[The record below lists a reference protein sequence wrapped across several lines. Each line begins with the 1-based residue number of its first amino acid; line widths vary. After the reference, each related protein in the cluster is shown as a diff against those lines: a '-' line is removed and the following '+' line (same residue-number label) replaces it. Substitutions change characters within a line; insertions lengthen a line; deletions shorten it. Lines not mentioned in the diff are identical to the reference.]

1 MNKIHQAR
9 PETEKPFERT
19 KVPKTR
25 TRNKPLSRD
34 RFLVIG
40 GIDPFEVTDYQTS
53 RLVEEYFPG
62 KSEWT
67 AKTSL
72 PDSRHHTCACLLDGF
87 IYLVGEYY
95 RCFFHTHLIYFF
107 NEYKLYINIF
117 FIKIDYFFSTYDF
130 LKICGNT
137 KIVRLLFKES

>member
-1 MNKIHQAR
+1 MHQAR

-19 KVPKTR
+19 KVPKSR

-62 KSEWT
+62 KSEWS

-87 IYLVGEYY
+87 IYLVGKCYRWFVLLHK
-95 RCFFHTHLIYFF
+95 RCFRFLLNTKCTSTFF
-107 NEYKLYINIF
+107 LEEWLFLLLK
-117 FIKIDYFFSTYDF
+117 YDF
-130 LKICGNT
+130 WKSVKILK
-137 KIVRLLFKES
+137 VYLLFKLKK